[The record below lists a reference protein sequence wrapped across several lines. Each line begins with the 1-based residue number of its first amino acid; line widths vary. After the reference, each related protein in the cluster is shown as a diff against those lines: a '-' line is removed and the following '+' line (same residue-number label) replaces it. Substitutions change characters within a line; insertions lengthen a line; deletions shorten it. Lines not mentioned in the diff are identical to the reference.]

1 MTRILRNVLAAAA
14 MTVAAG
20 PAFAQASLILPP
32 YNGDPSPKVAT
43 ESDALTALHQRG
55 IADVQRLGKVGDY
68 WESDGRLN
76 GRPIVAYV
84 FDSGA
89 IEIKASTPDAVQ
101 SAALPPVNMPEQSAE
116 LPQ

>member
-1 MTRILRNVLAAAA
+1 MTRILRNVLMTAAVVA
-14 MTVAAG
+14 VAA
-20 PAFAQASLILPP
+20 PAFAQANLILPP
-32 YNGDPSPKVAT
+32 YNGDPSPKIAT
-43 ESDALTALHQRG
+43 ESDALTALHHRG
-55 IADVQRLGKVGDY
+55 VADVQRLGKVGDY

-89 IEIKASTPDAVQ
+89 IEIKPSTPDAIQ
-101 SAALPPVNMPEQSAE
+101 SAALPPINTLEQSAE